1 MTNEQL
7 LALAVAAFIGLVPNL
22 ILKYLD
28 KHKSK
33 IEESNMEVDTL
44 TETLKTMRDH
54 NDFLE
59 KRLSTKR
66 EEITI
71 QNKMMYDI
79 NIQNATLT
87 AQNLKLT
94 ANVSEIS
101 TQLLDITIKLQ
112 ECITCVEKMRTIEN
126 MRKENGG

>member
-7 LALAVAAFIGLVPNL
+7 LALAVAALIGFIPNV
-22 ILKYLD
+22 IIKYLE

-33 IEESNMEVDTL
+33 IEEDNIEVDTL
-44 TETLKTMRDH
+44 TEALKTMREH

-59 KRLSTKR
+59 KKLGSKR

-79 NIQNATLT
+79 NFQNATLT
-87 AQNLKLT
+87 TQNLELT
-94 ANVSEIS
+94 AKVSEMT
-101 TQLLDITIKLQ
+101 TQLLDIAIKLQ
-112 ECITCVEKMRTIEN
+112 ECIKCVDTMK
-126 MRKENGG
+126 KENGE

>member
-79 NIQNATLT
+79 KIQNATLT